1 MDVFNSV
8 NMTAVLDD
16 FLLNAEYGRSGAK
29 CGLSK
34 NVTV

>member
-8 NMTAVLDD
+8 NMTVVLDD

-29 CGLSK
+29 CGVIK
-34 NVTV
+34 NVNV

>member
-16 FLLNAEYGRSGAK
+16 FLLNAKCNRSGAK
-29 CGLSK
+29 YGINK
-34 NVTV
+34 NVNV